1 MKSIIISLP
10 SSDLASRKL
19 AIVERNKIESYIVQ
33 RSIKVRLDLSNVAS
47 ISESYSDELFGVLV
61 LKHGASKVLENVQLE
76 GAKRHVLFSIAK
88 VINRRRAELNTSIH
102 EKTEMVAL
110 A

>member
-1 MKSIIISLP
+1 MKPIFISLP
-10 SSDLASRKL
+10 TSDLASRKL
-19 AIVERNKIESYIVQ
+19 AIIERNKIEQYISKN
-33 RSIKVRLDLSNVAS
+33 SIKVHLDLTNVSS

-61 LKHGASKVLENVQLE
+61 LKHGATKVLESIQLE

-88 VINRRRAELNTSIH
+88 VINRRRAELESSAPV
-102 EKTEMVAL
+102 KAEMAAL